1 MTTNSYWE
9 RALAICFLTISAAIL
24 IERREPEGIGLP
36 ERFEL
41 TDALMLTEKLA

>member
-9 RALAICFLTISAAIL
+9 RAVGICFLTVRAAML
-24 IERREPEGIGLP
+24 IDRRDRRSGLP
-36 ERFEL
+36 ERFEW